1 MAVVLESIQAIPDIW
16 SDLWQNTGVFALF
29 MIAMVYL
36 VLEKDKKKIDL
47 IVIFSEIVFLI
58 FFCPITYYVLVT
70 ILSME
75 SFYPRMV
82 ICIPMAISIAYVAMK
97 VVTKHGNTSKK
108 NILLLLVA
116 LFIVVNG
123 RSIYSTDYI
132 RKAENLYHIP
142 QEAIDVA
149 QLIENQEGSLSEVT
163 IAMPNYPAVR
173 WVRLYDASYYSPYG
187 RRGWLA
193 TNEDASLLYEHLNTA
208 SPAYDWILMLAY
220 VCGCDYVVTYNSVAS
235 DGFLENGC
243 YIVGQTE
250 NYTVYNIKG
259 YINYSEEVEEKRN
272 AYLATWYGGE
282 QID

>member
-1 MAVVLESIQAIPDIW
+1 MAVMLECVQAILDTW
-16 SDLWQNTGVFALF
+16 STLWQNTGIFTLF
-29 MIAMVYL
+29 IISIVYL
-36 VLEKDKKKIDL
+36 VIEKDKKNLDL
-47 IVIFSEIVFLI
+47 LVIFSAVVFLF
-58 FFCPITYYVLVT
+58 FFCPVTYYILVMK
-70 ILSME
+70 LSME

-82 ICIPMAISIAYVAMK
+82 MCIPMAISIAYVAMK
-97 VVTKHGNTSKK
+97 VVITHGKTTKMK
-108 NILLLLVA
+108 NILLLLIA
-116 LFIVVNG
+116 LFIIVNG

-132 RKAENLYHIP
+132 RKADNMYHIP
-142 QEAIDVA
+142 QEAIEIA
-149 QLIENQEGSLSEVT
+149 QLIETEEGTLSQVT
-163 IAMPNYPAVR
+163 IAMPNYPNVR

-243 YIVGQTE
+243 YIVGKTE
-250 NYTVYNIKG
+250 NYTIYNIKG
-259 YINYSEEVEEKRN
+259 YINYSEEVEARRN

-282 QID
+282 